1 VAGVT
6 VELAGALARFAGEK
20 RITVEAG
27 LLGQVLDALASGRG
41 EEFRDRLFD
50 GGGRPRRFINI
61 YVNGRDYR
69 FLDKL
74 DTVLHEGDVV
84 ALLPAVSGG

>member
-1 VAGVT
+1 MASVS
-6 VELAGALARFAGEK
+6 VELAGALARIAGEK

-27 LLGQVLDALASGRG
+27 LLGQVLDALASGHG
-41 EEFRDRLFD
+41 EEFRDLLFD
-50 GGGRPRRFINI
+50 GAGRPRRFINI

-74 DTVLHEGDVV
+74 DTVLREGDVV

>member
-1 VAGVT
+1 VAGVS
-6 VELAGALARFAGEK
+6 VELAGALARITGEK
-20 RITVEAG
+20 RVTVEAG
-27 LLGQVLDALASGRG
+27 LLGQVLDALVSGHG

-50 GGGRPRRFINI
+50 VGGRPRRFINI

-74 DTVLHEGDVV
+74 ETVLHEGDVV

>member
-1 VAGVT
+1 MTGVS
-6 VELAGALARFAGEK
+6 VELTGALARIAGEK
-20 RITVEAG
+20 RVRVESG
-27 LLGQVLDALASGRG
+27 LLSQVLDALASGHG
-41 EEFRDRLFD
+41 AEFRDRLFD
-50 GGGRPRRFINI
+50 DGGRPRRFINI

-74 DTVLHEGDVV
+74 DTLLHDGDVV

>member
-1 VAGVT
+1 MAGVS
-6 VELAGALARFAGEK
+6 VGLAGVLARIAGEK
-20 RITVEAG
+20 RVTVEADP
-27 LLGQVLDALASGRG
+27 LGEVLDSLASSHG

-50 GGGRPRRFINI
+50 DGGRPRRFINI
-61 YVNGRDYR
+61 YVSGRDYR

-74 DTVLHEGDVV
+74 EAVLQDWDVI

>member
-1 VAGVT
+1 VAGVS
-6 VELAGALARFAGEK
+6 VELAGALSRIVGEK
-20 RITVEAG
+20 QITVEIG
-27 LLGQVLDALASGRG
+27 SLGEVLDALASGHG

-50 GGGRPRRFINI
+50 GGGKPRRFINI

-74 DTVLHEGDVV
+74 DTVLQDGDVV

>member
-1 VAGVT
+1 MAGVS
-6 VELAGALARFAGEK
+6 VELAGALARIAGEK
-20 RITVEAG
+20 RVTMEAG
-27 LLGQVLDALASGRG
+27 PLGEVLDSLASSHDK
-41 EEFRDRLFD
+41 EFRDRLFD
-50 GGGRPRRFINI
+50 DGGRPRRFINI

-74 DTVLHEGDVV
+74 DTVLREGDIV

>member
-1 VAGVT
+1 MSGVS
-6 VELAGALARFAGEK
+6 VELAGALARIAGEK
-20 RITVEAG
+20 RIIVEAG
-27 LLGQVLDALASGRG
+27 PLGEVLDVLATGHG
-41 EEFRDRLFD
+41 EDFKDRLFD
-50 GGGRPRRFINI
+50 DGGQPRRFINI

-74 DTVLHEGDVV
+74 DTVLQDGDVV

>member
-1 VAGVT
+1 LT
-6 VELAGALARFAGEK
+6 RIAGEK
-20 RITVEAG
+20 RVLVEAC
-27 LLGQVLDALASGRG
+27 LLGQVLDTLASGHG
-41 EEFRDRLFD
+41 EEFRVRLFD
-50 GGGRPRRFINI
+50 SGGQPRRFINI

>member
-1 VAGVT
+1 MASVS
-6 VELAGALARFAGEK
+6 VELAGALARIAGEK
-20 RITVEAG
+20 RVTVEAS
-27 LLGQVLDALASGRG
+27 LLGHVLNALASGHG

-50 GGGRPRRFINI
+50 DGGRPRRFINI

-74 DTVLHEGDVV
+74 DTVLRQGDVI

>member
-1 VAGVT
+1 M
-6 VELAGALARFAGEK
+6 ELAGALARMAGDK
-20 RITVEAG
+20 RVTVEAG
-27 LLGQVLDALASGRG
+27 LLGQVLDALASGYG

-50 GGGRPRRFINI
+50 DGGRPRRFINI

>member
-1 VAGVT
+1 VASVS
-6 VELAGALARFAGEK
+6 VELAGALARIAGEK
-20 RITVEAG
+20 RVIVEAG
-27 LLGQVLDALASGRG
+27 PLGEVLDTLGSGHG
-41 EEFRDRLFD
+41 EAFRDRLFD
-50 GGGRPRRFINI
+50 DGGRPRRFINI

-74 DTVLHEGDVV
+74 DTMLQDGDVV

>member
-1 VAGVT
+1 
-6 VELAGALARFAGEK
+6 VELAGALARIAGEK
-20 RITVEAG
+20 RLTVEAG
-27 LLGQVLDALASGRG
+27 LLGQVLDSLVSGHG
-41 EEFRDRLFD
+41 EELRDRLFD
-50 GGGRPRRFINI
+50 DGGRPRRFINI

-74 DTVLHEGDVV
+74 DTVLHDGDVV

>member
-1 VAGVT
+1 MVGVS
-6 VELAGALARFAGEK
+6 VELAGALARIAGEK
-20 RITVEAG
+20 RVTVEAG
-27 LLGQVLDALASGRG
+27 LLGQVLDALASGHG
-41 EEFRDRLFD
+41 GEFRDRLFD
-50 GGGRPRRFINI
+50 ERGRPRRFINI

-74 DTVLHEGDVV
+74 DTVLREGDVV

>member
-1 VAGVT
+1 MASVS
-6 VELAGALARFAGEK
+6 VELAGALARIAGEK
-20 RITVEAG
+20 RVTVEAG
-27 LLGQVLDALASGRG
+27 LLGQVLDALASGHG
-41 EEFRDRLFD
+41 EAFRDRLFD
-50 GGGRPRRFINI
+50 DGGRPRRFINI

-74 DTVLHEGDVV
+74 DTVLREGDVV

>member
-1 VAGVT
+1 MTGVS
-6 VELAGALARFAGEK
+6 VELAGALARIAGEK
-20 RITVEAG
+20 RVLVEAG
-27 LLGQVLDALASGRG
+27 LLSQVLDALVSGHG
-41 EEFRDRLFD
+41 EDFRDRLFD
-50 GGGRPRRFINI
+50 DGGRPRRFINI

-74 DTVLHEGDVV
+74 DTVLHDGDVI

>member
-1 VAGVT
+1 MVGVS
-6 VELAGALARFAGEK
+6 VELAGALARIAGEK
-20 RITVEAG
+20 RVTMEAG
-27 LLGQVLDALASGRG
+27 QLGQVLDAMASGHG

-50 GGGRPRRFINI
+50 DRGRPRRFINI

-74 DTVLHEGDVV
+74 NTVLREGDVV

>member
-1 VAGVT
+1 M
-6 VELAGALARFAGEK
+6 ELAGALARIAGEK
-20 RITVEAG
+20 RVTVEAG
-27 LLGQVLDALASGRG
+27 PLGEVLDTLVSGQG

-50 GGGRPRRFINI
+50 GSGRPRRFINI

-74 DTVLHEGDVV
+74 DTVLQDGDVIS
-84 ALLPAVSGG
+84 LLPAVSGG

>member
-1 VAGVT
+1 MS
-6 VELAGALARFAGEK
+6 VELAGALARIAGEK
-20 RITVEAG
+20 RVTVEAE
-27 LLGQVLDALASGRG
+27 LLGQVLDALASGHG
-41 EEFRDRLFD
+41 AEFRDLLFD

-74 DTVLHEGDVV
+74 DTVLREGDVV

>member
-1 VAGVT
+1 MASVS
-6 VELAGALARFAGEK
+6 VELAGALARIAGEK
-20 RITVEAG
+20 RVTVEAG
-27 LLGQVLDALASGRG
+27 LLGQVLDALASGHGEQFRG
-41 EEFRDRLFD
+41 RLFD
-50 GGGRPRRFINI
+50 DGGRPRRFINI

-74 DTVLHEGDVV
+74 DTVLREGDVI

>member
-1 VAGVT
+1 MS
-6 VELAGALARFAGEK
+6 VELAGALARIAGEK
-20 RITVEAG
+20 RVTVEAE
-27 LLGQVLDALASGRG
+27 LLGQVLDALASGHG
-41 EEFRDRLFD
+41 EEFRDLLFD

-74 DTVLHEGDVV
+74 DTVLREGDVV

>member
-1 VAGVT
+1 MTGVS
-6 VELAGALARFAGEK
+6 VELAGALARIAGEK
-20 RITVEAG
+20 RLTVEAG
-27 LLGQVLDALASGRG
+27 LLGQVLDSLVSGHG
-41 EEFRDRLFD
+41 EELRDRLFD
-50 GGGRPRRFINI
+50 DGGRPRRFINI

-74 DTVLHEGDVV
+74 DTVLHDGDVV

>member
-1 VAGVT
+1 MAGVS
-6 VELAGALARFAGEK
+6 VELAGALARIAGEK
-20 RITVEAG
+20 RVIVEAG
-27 LLGQVLDALASGRG
+27 LLSQVLDALSSGHG
-41 EEFRDRLFD
+41 EKFRDRLYD
-50 GGGRPRRFINI
+50 DGGRPRRFINI

-74 DTVLHEGDVV
+74 DTVLHDGDVV

>member
-1 VAGVT
+1 
-6 VELAGALARFAGEK
+6 VELAGALARIAGEK
-20 RITVEAG
+20 QVTLEAG
-27 LLGQVLDALASGRG
+27 PLGQVLDSLALGCG

-50 GGGRPRRFINI
+50 DVGRPRRFINI

-74 DTVLHEGDVV
+74 DTVLHAGDIVS
-84 ALLPAVSGG
+84 LLPAVSGG

>member
-1 VAGVT
+1 MK
-6 VELAGALARFAGEK
+6 LAGALARVAGEK
-20 RITVEAG
+20 RVIVEAD
-27 LLGQVLDALASGRG
+27 LLGQVLDALASGHG

-50 GGGRPRRFINI
+50 SGGRPRRFINI

>member
-1 VAGVT
+1 MVGVS
-6 VELAGALARFAGEK
+6 VELAGALARIAGEK
-20 RITVEAG
+20 RVTVEAG
-27 LLGQVLDALASGRG
+27 QLGQVLDALASGHG
-41 EEFRDRLFD
+41 GEFRDRLFD
-50 GGGRPRRFINI
+50 DRGRPRRFINI

-74 DTVLHEGDVV
+74 NTVLREGDVV

>member
-1 VAGVT
+1 MS
-6 VELAGALARFAGEK
+6 VELAGALARIAGEK
-20 RITVEAG
+20 RVTVEAE
-27 LLGQVLDALASGRG
+27 LLGQVLDALASGHG
-41 EEFRDRLFD
+41 EEFRDLLFN

-74 DTVLHEGDVV
+74 DTVLREGDVV

>member
-20 RITVEAG
+20 RVTVETG
-27 LLGQVLDALASGRG
+27 PLSEMLDALASGHG
-41 EEFRDRLFD
+41 VEFRDRLFD
-50 GGGRPRRFINI
+50 EEGRPRRFINI

-74 DTVLHEGDVV
+74 DTVLQEGDVV

>member
-1 VAGVT
+1 MASVS
-6 VELAGALARFAGEK
+6 VELAGALARIAGEK
-20 RITVEAG
+20 SVTVEVG
-27 LLGQVLDALASGRG
+27 PLGEVLDSLASGHG

-50 GGGRPRRFINI
+50 DGGRPRRFINI

-74 DTVLHEGDVV
+74 DTVLQDGDVV

>member
-1 VAGVT
+1 VASVS
-6 VELAGALARFAGEK
+6 VELAGALARIAGEK
-20 RITVEAG
+20 RVTVEAG
-27 LLGQVLDALASGRG
+27 LLGHVLETLASGHG

-50 GGGRPRRFINI
+50 DGGRPRRFINI

-74 DTVLHEGDVV
+74 DTVLREGDIV

>member
-1 VAGVT
+1 M
-6 VELAGALARFAGEK
+6 ELAGALARIAGEK
-20 RITVEAG
+20 RFTVEVG
-27 LLGQVLDALASGRG
+27 PLGEVLDALASGYG

-50 GGGRPRRFINI
+50 DGGRPRRFINI

-74 DTVLHEGDVV
+74 NTVLQDGDVV
-84 ALLPAVSGG
+84 ALLTAVSGG

>member
-1 VAGVT
+1 M
-6 VELAGALARFAGEK
+6 ELAGALARMAGDK
-20 RITVEAG
+20 RVTVEAG
-27 LLGQVLDALASGRG
+27 LLGQVLDALASGHG
-41 EEFRDRLFD
+41 EAFRDRLFD
-50 GGGRPRRFINI
+50 SEGRPRRFINI

>member
-1 VAGVT
+1 VVGVS
-6 VELAGALARFAGEK
+6 VELAGALARIAGEK
-20 RITVEAG
+20 RILVETG
-27 LLGQVLDALASGRG
+27 PLGEVLDALVSGHG

-50 GGGRPRRFINI
+50 EGGRPRRFINI

-74 DTVLHEGDVV
+74 DTVLQDGDVV